1 MEQAFAIGAVV
12 IALISIFKLVSAVNS
27 FSDKFAGPLNELK
40 IAIQRLNDSIE
51 HLLKDSEVLKD
62 RITKHGQEI
71 DILNSRL
78 DKLEMKV
85 EMLHHKEVK

>member
-27 FSDKFAGPLNELK
+27 FSDKFTGPLNELK

-51 HLLKDSEVLKD
+51 HLIKDSEVLKD
-62 RITKHGQEI
+62 SITKHGQEI
-71 DILNSRL
+71 DILNSRV
-78 DKLEMKV
+78 DKLEIKM
-85 EMLHHKEVK
+85 EMLHKEEI

>member
-12 IALISIFKLVSAVNS
+12 LALISIFKLVSAVNS
-27 FSDKFAGPLNELK
+27 FSDKFTGPLNELR

-51 HLLKDSEVLKD
+51 HLLKESEVLKD

-71 DILNSRL
+71 DALISRL

-85 EMLHHKEVK
+85 EMLHQEVK